1 MSGDTA
7 PRSVQRTL
15 SPLPP
20 APRRSKPGYLWA
32 AILVGAVLVV
42 SLVVVGLG
50 WYTIPGLDAVR
61 ASGWYFAT
69 VVLIVIP
76 AHVLILVLSWGLV
89 GIFRKLGARTLPGIV
104 QAAPAVALVLAA
116 IYVMLRILFSGPEEG

>member
-1 MSGDTA
+1 MSGDTS
-7 PRSVQRTL
+7 PRAIPTTL

-20 APRRSKPGYLWA
+20 PPPRSKPGYLWA

-42 SLVVVGLG
+42 SLVVVGFG

-69 VVLIVIP
+69 VAFIVVP
-76 AHVLILVLSWGLV
+76 AHLLFLLMSWGV
-89 GIFRKLGARTLPGIV
+89 IGIFRRFGARTLPGIV
-104 QAAPAVALVLAA
+104 QAAPAVAIVLGFVYL
-116 IYVMLRILFSGPEEG
+116 ILRILFAGPDEG